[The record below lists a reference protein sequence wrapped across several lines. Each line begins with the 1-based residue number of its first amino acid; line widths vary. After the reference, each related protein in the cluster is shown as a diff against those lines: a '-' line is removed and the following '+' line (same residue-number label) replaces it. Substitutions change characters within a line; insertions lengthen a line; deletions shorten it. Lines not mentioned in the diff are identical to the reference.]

1 MEKSIDK
8 QRSSKIIIVSILI
21 IMLLASVF
29 LFFDSLKMEYKTYNE
44 TSTIFKDLRKFT
56 P

>member
-1 MEKSIDK
+1 MEKNIDK

-29 LFFDSLKMEYKTYNE
+29 LFFDSLKLEYKTE
-44 TSTIFKDLRKFT
+44 LIPFSCTLCSL
-56 P
+56 